1 MPKSRVLVVDD
12 AVVVRKILT
21 DVLSAELD
29 IEVVGTAANGKICLQ
44 KIPQVNPEIIT
55 LDFEMPEMNGLETLK
70 EIKRLYPK
78 IPVIMFS
85 ALTEKGAALTLDALS
100 LGASDYVTK
109 PAQMSGLNEAKEKI
123 RQDLITKI
131 RSLLG
136 RLAPVTSKS
145 GVSVP
150 SNGTTPQISFHK
162 GTGIVN
168 CICLAVSTGGPNA
181 LVEVIPKLPRD
192 IGVPVLMVQH
202 MPPMFTKILAE
213 RLSAGGN
220 IPVHEATD
228 GMLVNRNNV
237 YLAPGDFHMEL
248 KRDGNLIRTSLNQG
262 PQENSCRPAADPL
275 FRSAVSIYGGNILG
289 VVMTGMGHDGMRG
302 CQSVREAGGE
312 VIIQDE
318 KSSVVWGMP
327 GAVYNAGLANAV
339 YPLSEL
345 ANQISMRVKKNR
357 DSARSQSTTGIG

>member
-21 DVLSAELD
+21 DVLSSETD

-109 PAQMSGLNEAKEKI
+109 PAQMSGLNEAKENI
-123 RQDLITKI
+123 RQELISKI

-136 RLAPVTSKS
+136 NIAPVTQSSQQVKTESKLS
-145 GVSVP
+145 QTP
-150 SNGTTPQISFHK
+150 SFMK
-162 GTGIVN
+162 GTGVIN
-168 CICLAVSTGGPNA
+168 CVCIAVSTGGPNA
-181 LVEVIPKLPRD
+181 LVEVIPKLPAD
-192 IGVPVLMVQH
+192 LGVPVVMVQH

-213 RLSAGGN
+213 RLSAAGN
-220 IPVHEATD
+220 IKVHEATD
-228 GMLVNRNNV
+228 GMLVHRNNV
-237 YLAPGDFHMEL
+237 YIAPGDFHMEL
-248 KRDGNLIRTSLNQG
+248 VRDGNIIRAALNKG

-275 FRSAVSIYGGNILG
+275 FRSAVSLFGGNILG

-302 CQSVREAGGE
+302 CQHIREVGGE

-327 GAVYNAGLANAV
+327 GAVFNAGLANAV

-345 ANQISMRVKKNR
+345 AQQITARVKKSR
-357 DSARSQSTTGIG
+357 GLGQTTSISNIG